1 MCHVNSSRQPLIS
14 WAHTFT
20 ECVRAMPWQRWS
32 KGQNGLFRRH
42 RHHRRFILFPHFHP
56 LPLEL
61 SQCQEVEKRQGSS
74 LAGWPNR
81 IWVQMWLHCVSQ
93 THIKDM
99 QNQKLSLPF
108 QKVFFSRLSVRVYL
122 GRVLQFSDPI
132 VGNTL
137 YYILSEC
144 KRCGGR
150 SEIFLLFT
158 PEKRVNFRLPLPPL
172 FAQGSCS
179 LSQSQLI
186 CQSCPCQLTIQRTN
200 LKVLKSLLLN

>member
-1 MCHVNSSRQPLIS
+1 MIKRAKWSFPPPSSSSSPIHSLPALSSSLSLSNSVSVKRSRKDKAPRLQGGPTEFESKCGYIVLLILK
-14 WAHTFT
+14 HTSKFKKT
-20 ECVRAMPWQRWS
+20 HAKSKIEFSIS
-32 KGQNGLFRRH
+32 KG
-42 RHHRRFILFPHFHP
+42 I
-56 LPLEL
+56 
-61 SQCQEVEKRQGSS
+61 
-74 LAGWPNR
+74 
-81 IWVQMWLHCVSQ
+81 
-93 THIKDM
+93 
-99 QNQKLSLPF
+99 
-108 QKVFFSRLSVRVYL
+108 FSRLSVRVYL

-137 YYILSEC
+137 YYILSER
-144 KRCGGR
+144 KRSGGR